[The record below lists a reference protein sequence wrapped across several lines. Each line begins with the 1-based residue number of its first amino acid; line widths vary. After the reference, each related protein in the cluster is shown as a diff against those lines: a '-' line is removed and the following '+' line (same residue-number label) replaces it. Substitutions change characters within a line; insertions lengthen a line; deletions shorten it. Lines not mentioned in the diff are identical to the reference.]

1 MPSGARSII
10 VITAFP
16 IKRFIVVHSFTKIEE
31 LGTAVCSFGGTTIL
45 FVLLDGVVL
54 PNLVCDNAT
63 TRAYTSANYG
73 THRATGDCANRRSA
87 GR

>member
-16 IKRFIVVHSFTKIEE
+16 IKRFIGVHSFTKIEE
-31 LGTAVCSFGGTTIL
+31 SGTTVCSFGGTTIL

-54 PNLVCDNAT
+54 TNLVCYHAT
-63 TRAYTSANYG
+63 TRADTSANYG
-73 THRATGDCANRRSA
+73 TDRATGYCTNRGSA